1 MTIRKRE
8 GGVLQRAGSKR
19 GEREKR
25 EREKGREGKRGQVR
39 RGSKVVKKAQV

>member
-19 GEREKR
+19 GDREKR
-25 EREKGREGKRGQVR
+25 EREKGREGKRGQGR
-39 RGSKVVKKAQV
+39 REARW

>member
-8 GGVLQRAGSKR
+8 GGVLQRAGNKR

-25 EREKGREGKRGQVR
+25 EREKGREGKRGQVQQEAR
-39 RGSKVVKKAQV
+39 W

>member
-8 GGVLQRAGSKR
+8 GGVLQRAGNKR

-25 EREKGREGKRGQVR
+25 ERKGERGQKRTGPTGSEVVR
-39 RGSKVVKKAQV
+39 KSQV